1 MKRLACFTLCL
12 ALAAGLFVGLSPAA
26 KETRWAFV
34 ENQTND
40 TLTLAY
46 EETINGQKAK
56 SQVPLYSG
64 QVRRLDT
71 TSVKGEVCV
80 WRADE
85 YKPAEK
91 LGCKTLSPGDH
102 WVIH

>member
-1 MKRLACFTLCL
+1 M
-12 ALAAGLFVGLSPAA
+12 A
-26 KETRWAFV
+26 KETRWAYV

-46 EETINGQKAK
+46 ESTVNGQKAK
-56 SQVPLYSG
+56 TQDPLYPG
-64 QVRRLDT
+64 QVKRFDAT
-71 TSVKGEVCV
+71 IINGEVCV

-85 YKPAEK
+85 LRPAEK
-91 LGCKTLSPGDH
+91 LACRTLSPGDR